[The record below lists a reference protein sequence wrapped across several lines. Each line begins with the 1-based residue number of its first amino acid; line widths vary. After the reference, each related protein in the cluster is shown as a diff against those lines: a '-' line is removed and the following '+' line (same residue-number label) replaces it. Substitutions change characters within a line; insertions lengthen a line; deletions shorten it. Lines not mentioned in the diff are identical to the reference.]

1 MRSVA
6 LTTLKSV
13 SCSNMD
19 VTKSSGLFLGKEKV
33 NVLLAVS
40 EKVQIYKFTP
50 PETEPVVIG
59 N

>member
-13 SCSNMD
+13 SWSNMD